1 MAVSI
6 DTIYQRLCSP
16 RDDVSFF
23 KALGD
28 DCRTIGR
35 ESKNENLTE
44 TAFYQVAST
53 MTTLYRDK
61 RISLSTYYAITSVYL
76 NWGYF
81 RQEIGNTNGWNDL
94 ANKGLNLTLQYLD
107 DSEEWKYGY
116 LTFLYSIFENTIS
129 IEERWQH
136 LTSSFLPYESIG
148 KFSKCTNNPFRGI
161 LLMETAFLMEKR
173 GMSSD
178 VKGCL
183 TLILKAAETLRYC
196 YDNHLTINSS
206 SKDITTTSALKML
219 SDYYYKNQARYCR
232 FDEDMASR
240 IEILLKIGKE
250 HVAKPDPSVPKG
262 GKSTHPGAFLS
273 IIAGILLFC
282 IYMIYRGCS
291 SNTEAE
297 ESPKQEQV
305 IQKES
310 VQGQADVET
319 DPISLPSD
327 FAGLYFVPTADGV
340 STKGVTA
347 RISETEDGIFDM
359 AVYSSMP
366 IRHYKMTLIRE
377 KGVFHSEELG
387 DGYITYDE
395 QTKSIT
401 INFSDSWILTN

>member
-6 DTIYQRLCSP
+6 DTIYQRLGSP
-16 RDDVSFF
+16 RDDASFF
-23 KALGD
+23 KTLGD
-28 DCRTIGR
+28 DCRTIGH

-76 NWGYF
+76 NWGHF
-81 RQEIGNTNGWNDL
+81 RREIGNNNGWNEL
-94 ANKGLNLTLQYLD
+94 ANKGLTLTLQHLD

-116 LTFLYSIFENTIS
+116 LTFLYDIFENIIS

-148 KFSKCTNNPFRGI
+148 KFSKCTNSPSRGI

-178 VKGCL
+178 VKSSI
-183 TLILKAAETLRYC
+183 TLIRKAAETLRCC
-196 YDNHLTINSS
+196 YDNHLSIDSS

-219 SDYYYKNQARYCR
+219 SDYYHKNQARYCR

-240 IEILLKIGKE
+240 IEELLKIDKE
-250 HVAKPDPSVPKG
+250 PVAKPDPSVPKG
-262 GKSTHPGAFLS
+262 GRSTHPGLFFA

-282 IYMIYRGCS
+282 FYIIYRSCS
-291 SNTEAE
+291 SNTEVE
-297 ESPKQEQV
+297 VSPKQEQV
-305 IQKES
+305 IPKES
-310 VQGQADVET
+310 IQGQTDVET
-319 DPISLPSD
+319 ASVSLPSD
-327 FAGLYFVPTADGV
+327 LTGLYFVPKADGV
-340 STKGVTA
+340 STKGITA
-347 RISETEDGIFDM
+347 RISGIEDGRFDM
-359 AVYSSMP
+359 AVYSNMP
-366 IRHYKMTLIRE
+366 IRHYKMTLNRG
-377 KGVFHSEELG
+377 KGLFQSEELG

-401 INFSDSWILTN
+401 INFSDLWILTN

>member
-6 DTIYQRLCSP
+6 DTIYQRLGSP
-16 RDDVSFF
+16 RDDASFF
-23 KALGD
+23 KTLGD
-28 DCRTIGR
+28 DCRTIGH

-76 NWGYF
+76 NWGHF
-81 RQEIGNTNGWNDL
+81 RREIGNNNGWNEL
-94 ANKGLNLTLQYLD
+94 ASKGLTLTLQHLD

-116 LTFLYSIFENTIS
+116 LTFLYDIFENIIS

-148 KFSKCTNNPFRGI
+148 KFSKCTNSPSRGI

-178 VKGCL
+178 VKSSI
-183 TLILKAAETLRYC
+183 TLIRKAAETLRCC
-196 YDNHLTINSS
+196 YDNHLSIDSS

-219 SDYYYKNQARYCR
+219 SDYYHKNQARYCR

-240 IEILLKIGKE
+240 IEELLKIDKE
-250 HVAKPDPSVPKG
+250 PVAKPDPSVPKG
-262 GKSTHPGAFLS
+262 GRSTHPGLFFA

-282 IYMIYRGCS
+282 FYIIYRSCS
-291 SNTEAE
+291 SNTEVE
-297 ESPKQEQV
+297 VSPKQEQV
-305 IQKES
+305 IPKES
-310 VQGQADVET
+310 IQGQTDVET
-319 DPISLPSD
+319 ASVSLPSD
-327 FAGLYFVPTADGV
+327 LTGLYFVPKADGV
-340 STKGVTA
+340 STKGITA
-347 RISETEDGIFDM
+347 RISGIEDGRFDM
-359 AVYSSMP
+359 AVYSNMP
-366 IRHYKMTLIRE
+366 IRHYKMTLNRG
-377 KGVFHSEELG
+377 KGLFQSEELG

-401 INFSDSWILTN
+401 INFSDLWILTN

>member
-6 DTIYQRLCSP
+6 DAIYQKLSSP
-16 RDDVSFF
+16 RDDASFF
-23 KALGD
+23 KTLGD

-76 NWGYF
+76 NWGHF
-81 RQEIGNTNGWNDL
+81 RQEIGNTNGWNEL
-94 ANKGLNLTLQYLD
+94 ANKGLNQTLQHLD

-116 LTFLYSIFENTIS
+116 LTFLYDIFEKTVS

-148 KFSKCTNNPFRGI
+148 KFSKCTNCPFRGI

-178 VKGCL
+178 VKSSI

-196 YDNHLTINSS
+196 YDNHLSIDSS
-206 SKDITTTSALKML
+206 SKGITTTSALKML
-219 SDYYYKNQARYCR
+219 SDYYYKNQARYRR

-240 IEILLKIGKE
+240 IEKLLKIGKE
-250 HVAKPDPSVPKG
+250 PVAKPDPSVPKS
-262 GKSTHPGAFLS
+262 GKSTHPGLFFA

-291 SNTEAE
+291 SNTETE
-297 ESPKQEQV
+297 ESPRQEQV
-305 IQKES
+305 IPKES
-310 VQGQADVET
+310 VQGQTDVEIA
-319 DPISLPSD
+319 PVSLPSD
-327 FAGLYFVPTADGV
+327 LTGLYFVPKADGV
-340 STKGVTA
+340 SYKGITA
-347 RISETEDGIFDM
+347 RISKTEDGRFDM
-359 AVYSSMP
+359 AVYSNMP
-366 IRHYKMTLIRE
+366 IRHYKMTLIRG
-377 KGVFHSEELG
+377 KGVFQCEELG

-401 INFSDSWILTN
+401 INFSDLWILTN